1 MKYLLLNI
9 GIPIMLLFLLTSI
22 IIIITVNAQTET
34 NMINMTNLPLINKEF
49 SVSIG
54 DLIFESKT
62 QSEGKKISDIDK
74 KEFEISWSG
83 NGTVKGNTPVL
94 DFGTVWTTLKDD
106 GYMYGKGHGML
117 ITLDSKV
124 VKYTF
129 STVGKRDE
137 DGKLRN
143 LGSVIFDTNDDTKGE
158 VLSTLKNT
166 IGVLADEIDQKGNA
180 ITKIWKLN
188 R

>member
-22 IIIITVNAQTET
+22 IIIITVNAQTDT
-34 NMINMTNLPLINKEF
+34 NAINMTNLPLINKEF

-83 NGTVKGNTPVL
+83 NGTVKGNISVL

-117 ITLDSKV
+117 ITLDNKV

-129 STVGKRDE
+129 NTVGKRDE

-143 LGSVIFDTNDDTKGE
+143 LGSVTFGTNEDTQGE
-158 VLSTLKNT
+158 ALSALKNT

-180 ITKIWKLN
+180 LTKIWKLEK
-188 R
+188 

>member
-22 IIIITVNAQTET
+22 IIITVNAQTET
-34 NMINMTNLPLINKEF
+34 NTINRTNLPLINKEF
-49 SVSIG
+49 SVSID

-83 NGTVKGNTPVL
+83 NGTVKGNIPVL
-94 DFGTVWTTLKDD
+94 DFGTVWSTLKDD

-117 ITLDSKV
+117 ITLDNKV

-143 LGSVIFDTNDDTKGE
+143 LGSVTFETNDTQGE
-158 VLSTLKNT
+158 ALSALKNT

-180 ITKIWKLN
+180 ITKVWKLEK
-188 R
+188 

>member
-22 IIIITVNAQTET
+22 IIITVNAQTET
-34 NMINMTNLPLINKEF
+34 NTINRTNLPLINKEF
-49 SVSIG
+49 SVSID

-83 NGTVKGNTPVL
+83 NGTVKGNIPVL
-94 DFGTVWTTLKDD
+94 DFGTVWSTLKDD

-117 ITLDSKV
+117 ITLDNKV

-143 LGSVIFDTNDDTKGE
+143 LGSVTFETNDTQRE
-158 VLSTLKNT
+158 ALSALKNT

-180 ITKIWKLN
+180 ITKVWKLEK
-188 R
+188 

>member
-1 MKYLLLNI
+1 
-9 GIPIMLLFLLTSI
+9 MLLFLLTS

-34 NMINMTNLPLINKEF
+34 NTINMTNLPLINKEF

-117 ITLDSKV
+117 ITLDNKV

-143 LGSVIFDTNDDTKGE
+143 LGSVTFETNDTQGE
-158 VLSTLKNT
+158 ALSALKNT
-166 IGVLADEIDQKGNA
+166 IGVLADEIDMKGNA

>member
-22 IIIITVNAQTET
+22 IIITVNAQTET
-34 NMINMTNLPLINKEF
+34 NTINMTNLLLINKEF
-49 SVSIG
+49 SVSID

-83 NGTVKGNTPVL
+83 NGTVKGNIPVL
-94 DFGTVWTTLKDD
+94 DFGTVWSTLKDD

-117 ITLDSKV
+117 ITLDNKV

-143 LGSVIFDTNDDTKGE
+143 LGSVTFETNDTQGE
-158 VLSTLKNT
+158 ALSALKNT

-180 ITKIWKLN
+180 ITKVWKLEK
-188 R
+188 

>member
-1 MKYLLLNI
+1 
-9 GIPIMLLFLLTSI
+9 MLLFLLTSI
-22 IIIITVNAQTET
+22 IIITVTAQNET
-34 NMINMTNLPLINKEF
+34 NMINMTNLSQIHKEF

-62 QSEGKKISDIDK
+62 QSEGKKISDIDQN
-74 KEFEISWSG
+74 EFEISWSG
-83 NGTVKGNTPVL
+83 NGTVNGNIPVL

-117 ITLDSKV
+117 ITLDNKV

-129 STVGKRDE
+129 STVGKRYE

-143 LGSVIFDTNDDTKGE
+143 LGSVTFETNDTQRE
-158 VLSTLKNT
+158 ALSALKNT

-180 ITKIWKLN
+180 ITKIWKLE

>member
-1 MKYLLLNI
+1 
-9 GIPIMLLFLLTSI
+9 MLLFLLTS

-34 NMINMTNLPLINKEF
+34 NTINMTNLPLINKEF
-49 SVSIG
+49 SVSID

-83 NGTVKGNTPVL
+83 NGTVKGNIPVL
-94 DFGTVWTTLKDD
+94 DFGKVWSTLKDD

-117 ITLDSKV
+117 ITLDNKV

-143 LGSVIFDTNDDTKGE
+143 LGSVTFETNDTQGE
-158 VLSTLKNT
+158 ALSALKNT

-180 ITKIWKLN
+180 ITKVWKLEK
-188 R
+188 